1 MTVRRSHTLG
11 VVPMWLLTEVPDEL
25 HVRVYM
31 FKVRAKVERYA
42 KAGRIDMVVGTTF
55 LSVLRLSVVVLI
67 AFIAVAA

>member
-1 MTVRRSHTLG
+1 
-11 VVPMWLLTEVPDEL
+11 
-25 HVRVYM
+25 M